1 MANQLAM
8 KAGKRYVNKKLKLED
23 SGVSSPPYTDHTGR
37 KLTSV
42 EDTYKWIHINERG
55 KKTLL
60 KKDEKYFHYELG
72 IPKHDAQ
79 VLAKV
84 MKRARRLD
92 GFKVGGLRIGVSSAI
107 ELIPE

>member
-1 MANQLAM
+1 MANQPAM
-8 KAGKRYVNKKLKLED
+8 KAGKRYMNKKLKMED
-23 SGVSSPPYTDHTGR
+23 SGVSLPHYPYRISR
-37 KLTSV
+37 KLMIIQ
-42 EDTYKWIHINERG
+42 DTYKWIHINERG

-60 KKDEKYFHYELG
+60 NKDEKYFQHELG

-92 GFKVGGLRIGVSSAI
+92 GFKVGGIRIGLSTAI